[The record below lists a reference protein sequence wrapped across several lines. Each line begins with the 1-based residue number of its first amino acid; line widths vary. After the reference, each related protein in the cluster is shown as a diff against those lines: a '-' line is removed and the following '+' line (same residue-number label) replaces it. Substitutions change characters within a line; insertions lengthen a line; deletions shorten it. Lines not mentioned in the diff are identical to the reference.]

1 MQSLKSLKWDII
13 IFLPLFIYNAVVL
26 VSMIVI
32 ENEFSWVRLLIT
44 LACLYVWVSS
54 AIDIRNTKYKIKQKS
69 G

>member
-13 IFLPLFIYNAVVL
+13 IFLPLFIYNVVVF

>member
-32 ENEFSWVRLLIT
+32 ENEFGWVRLLI
-44 LACLYVWVSS
+44 
-54 AIDIRNTKYKIKQKS
+54 
-69 G
+69 

>member
-32 ENEFSWVRLLIT
+32 ENEFGWVRLLIT

-54 AIDIRNTKYKIKQKS
+54 AIDIRNMKYKIK
-69 G
+69 